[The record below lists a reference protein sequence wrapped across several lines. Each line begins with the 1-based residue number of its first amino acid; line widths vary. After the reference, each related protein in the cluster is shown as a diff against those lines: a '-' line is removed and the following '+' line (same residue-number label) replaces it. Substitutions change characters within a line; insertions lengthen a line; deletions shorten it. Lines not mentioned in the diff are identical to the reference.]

1 MDNQDLEYQ
10 HIDAPEQLRAVVAAC
25 ENVAVL
31 AIDTEFARFN
41 TYYPI
46 VGLIQICNGSDC
58 FLIDPLVVGDLAPLA
73 PLMVNPDIV
82 KVFHACSEDLEV
94 FQRCM
99 GVVPTPLFDSQ
110 IAAALLGVG
119 FSMSYQNLVD
129 HYLGIKLPKD
139 ETRSDWL
146 QRPLTKSQLDYA
158 ALDVV
163 YLFQIH
169 QEQATSLAELGRT
182 RWVEEECTQMGSDIP
197 TMVEPGEFYRR
208 IRGAQ
213 KLDRQQ
219 LNVLKVLCAWREQE
233 ARKRDVPRNRIVD
246 QRVLMTIARKGLNE
260 KTQFQ
265 DEANM
270 TPRQLRKYGEQ
281 ILVLVDEA
289 SSQSAGNL
297 PDLMVPNGSPV
308 DSKQLKRLRLMA
320 DERAAELG
328 VSPELLVKRRHLEQL
343 MQSQD
348 DLPEGLKGWRQNAVG
363 NDLLRTVSSWMS

>member
-1 MDNQDLEYQ
+1 M
-10 HIDAPEQLRAVVAAC
+10 
-25 ENVAVL
+25 
-31 AIDTEFARFN
+31 
-41 TYYPI
+41 
-46 VGLIQICNGSDC
+46 
-58 FLIDPLVVGDLAPLA
+58 
-73 PLMVNPDIV
+73 
-82 KVFHACSEDLEV
+82 
-94 FQRCM
+94 
-99 GVVPTPLFDSQ
+99 
-110 IAAALLGVG
+110 
-119 FSMSYQNLVD
+119 
-129 HYLGIKLPKD
+129 
-139 ETRSDWL
+139 
-146 QRPLTKSQLDYA
+146 
-158 ALDVV
+158 V